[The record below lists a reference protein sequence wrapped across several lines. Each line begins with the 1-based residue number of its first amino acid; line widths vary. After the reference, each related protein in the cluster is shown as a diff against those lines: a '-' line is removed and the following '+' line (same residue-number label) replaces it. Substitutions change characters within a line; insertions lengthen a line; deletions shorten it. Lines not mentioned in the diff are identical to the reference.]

1 MVNVQ
6 DSPYLH
12 LPYVAPNQN
21 YGDLEDELFT
31 AMIAVN
37 DKVVIDET
45 IHWNFLAIS
54 EEVE

>member
-37 DKVVIDET
+37 EKVVIDET
-45 IHWNFLAIS
+45 IHWNFSAIS